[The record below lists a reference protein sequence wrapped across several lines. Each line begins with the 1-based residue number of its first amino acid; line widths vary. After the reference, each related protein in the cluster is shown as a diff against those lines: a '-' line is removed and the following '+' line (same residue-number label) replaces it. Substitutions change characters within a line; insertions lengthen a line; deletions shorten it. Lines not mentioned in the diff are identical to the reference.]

1 MGINMRQPYKDD
13 CLRWISRNRTK
24 NKKKKTE
31 QKAKNGPRRKDM
43 VDTWDLER

>member
-1 MGINMRQPYKDD
+1 VNFQEQNQKQ
-13 CLRWISRNRTK
+13 
-24 NKKKKTE
+24 KKKKTE